1 MNDSRRIYLVRH
13 GEAAASWGQSAD
25 PGLSELGHAQ
35 AKNSA
40 AGLETQLG
48 SADISLVSSPLLR
61 AQETA
66 IPLAKSLGREVLI
79 DERFREVP
87 SPVPLAER
95 QDGLRGFMRQ
105 TWGEQDASLHDWRD
119 SIVEAVQELPG
130 STVVF
135 THFLVINA
143 LVGWYTK
150 RPETLVFWPDNASVT
165 VLERTESALTVKTL
179 GNEMATIVN

>member
-1 MNDSRRIYLVRH
+1 MSDPHLIYLVRH

-25 PGLSELGHAQ
+25 PGLSELGHTQ
-35 AKNSA
+35 AKNA
-40 AGLETQLG
+40 AASLELQLG
-48 SADISLVSSPLLR
+48 SAGVSLVSSPLLR

-66 IPLAKSLGREVLI
+66 IPLARSLDRDVLI

-87 SPVPLAER
+87 SPVSLTER
-95 QDGLRGFMRQ
+95 QDWLRGFMRQ
-105 TWGEQDASLHDWRD
+105 QWQEQDASLHGWRD
-119 SIVEAVQELPG
+119 SLVQAVQELPG
-130 STVVF
+130 SAVIF

-165 VLERTESALTVKTL
+165 VLERTDSVLAVKTL
-179 GNEMATIVN
+179 GQEMATIVN